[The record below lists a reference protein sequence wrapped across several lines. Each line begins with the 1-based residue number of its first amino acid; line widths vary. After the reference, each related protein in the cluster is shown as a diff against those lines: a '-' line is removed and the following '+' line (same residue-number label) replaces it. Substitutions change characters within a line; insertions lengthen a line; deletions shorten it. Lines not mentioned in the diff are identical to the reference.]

1 MIRLDK
7 RYTVEECQ
15 AICDEV
21 KTGLQYEFVATPP
34 FFINVLNCCDGRAG
48 AWVVF

>member
-1 MIRLDK
+1 MANVIRLDK

-21 KTGLQYEFVATPP
+21 KQRDYNMNLWLRLHFS
-34 FFINVLNCCDGRAG
+34 
-48 AWVVF
+48 

>member
-1 MIRLDK
+1 MANVIRLDK

-21 KTGLQYEFVATPP
+21 KTGLQYEFVAMPLH
-34 FFINVLNCCDGRAG
+34 FS
-48 AWVVF
+48 